1 MVLNFLIF
9 NFNFNFWW
17 LVNVIVVVNLTSIC
31 KPCIASD
38 SWMTA
43 GLTEVH
49 SDLYACDSCVMT
61 SKNESLTC

>member
-38 SWMTA
+38 SCIA
-43 GLTEVH
+43 H
-49 SDLYACDSCVMT
+49 R
-61 SKNESLTC
+61 KNKARSYLVSGVKQGQCIAMFC